1 MIYFKHVPLYLI
13 ILSTDLSIFSL
24 LDHLCS
30 CHIFLFPD
38 VMNAM
43 KRRNTHKG
51 LIREISHCN
60 MQYE

>member
-1 MIYFKHVPLYLI
+1 MIYFTHVPLYLI

-38 VMNAM
+38 VM
-43 KRRNTHKG
+43 KRKNTHKG

>member
-30 CHIFLFPD
+30 CHIFLFSD
-38 VMNAM
+38 VMNVM
-43 KRRNTHKG
+43 KRKKHTRGAYKRN
-51 LIREISHCN
+51 ISL
-60 MQYE
+60 QYAV